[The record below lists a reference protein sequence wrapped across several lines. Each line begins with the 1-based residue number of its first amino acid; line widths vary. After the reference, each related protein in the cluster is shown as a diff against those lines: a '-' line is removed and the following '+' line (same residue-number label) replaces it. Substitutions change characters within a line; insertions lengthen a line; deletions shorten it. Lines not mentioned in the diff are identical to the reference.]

1 MLTEAVTELPHQ
13 GGADDLFCASQLAAG
28 FNIVLDETDVLV
40 DDLQEWRRPD
50 LSDEPPLP
58 LVVEVYVDTSNL
70 TQNQSLV
77 IVDDNGKHWDV
88 ADSIP
93 PESSS
98 RSNRAGGRYFEV
110 MLERWTI
117 ELGDL
122 SRYKASQ
129 LNDQLPNVYKK
140 GVLLFRSLYTF
151 ARFLPAWKLHKR
163 LSRQPSNAQPLKLRY
178 RIRQGRPGGATR
190 QSREAL
196 STPLC
201 PSDRSSNTAAEH
213 HSFEP
218 LLCSAGPLA
227 ISVDY
232 RINTD
237 LTVADAEALLSSRFA
252 GLDAGLSARPLGGR
266 SLPGGHHYPSAA
278 DDSSSS
284 LGVAGGSSRAGAR
297 VAGGGAYGSL
307 GTFHMTGKRES
318 PVSALRHRAVSG
330 ASDDAPT
337 LDRKVTPQ
345 SIPTSSAAMDYLKN
359 PPFKAGSVAS
369 SPRTT
374 TAASP
379 SSAPRPSPLSGTSA
393 HSKRLS
399 LNTLP
404 QQALRNPGGI
414 PADTAIASSG
424 STSPKPAP
432 VHRYSSS
439 FAGRKRWTST
449 SQSSRAGESA
459 TSSGRASTSSKEKS
473 GQLAPEQASGT
484 PGSSGSARTDEDD
497 IAAFIS
503 TVERAKDLK
512 AFSARKPAPHNTVVN
527 LSKFRNMTL
536 ASSELADEMSSSSL
550 VQTSSL
556 TPPSRRLSNVPG
568 LSTSSSP
575 NRAQPHAPHVRSR
588 LSTQSIAEE
597 IGSEKNRRPEREVE
611 EEDEDVGEEES
622 DDDEPF
628 IFQQDNILEGMEGSM
643 EFRLMGFATFL
654 FAFRPR
660 SLISG
665 FASFFRPCF
674 TTITLAP
681 RVEGDRDIW
690 TGRAYAV

>member
-1 MLTEAVTELPHQ
+1 M
-13 GGADDLFCASQLAAG
+13 
-28 FNIVLDETDVLV
+28 LDETDVLSE
-40 DDLQEWRRPD
+40 DLQEWRRPD
-50 LSDEPPLP
+50 LSDEPPPP
-58 LVVEVYVDTSNL
+58 LVIEVYVDTSHL

-77 IVDDNGKHWDV
+77 IVDDVGRRWDV
-88 ADSIP
+88 ADSVAA
-93 PESSS
+93 ESSPK
-98 RSNRAGGRYFEV
+98 SNRAGGRYYEV

-117 ELGDL
+117 ELGDM

-151 ARFLPAWKLHKR
+151 SRFLPAWKLHKK
-163 LSRQPSNAQPLKLRY
+163 LSRQPSNAQPLKLRF
-178 RIRQGRPGGATR
+178 RIRQGRSGA
-190 QSREAL
+190 SRVSNKDAL
-196 STPLC
+196 HTPLC
-201 PSDRSSNTAAEH
+201 PSDLNNTTIAEH
-213 HSFEP
+213 HDFAP
-218 LLCSAGPLA
+218 LLCSAGPLT
-227 ISVDY
+227 ISIDY
-232 RINTD
+232 RTNAD

-252 GLDAGLSARPLGGR
+252 GLDAGLAARYPAAGGR
-266 SLPGGHHYPSAA
+266 SLPGGHHHSVPQE
-278 DDSSSS
+278 DSSSS
-284 LGVAGGSSRAGAR
+284 LNPAGGGGRPGAR

-307 GTFHMTGKRES
+307 GTFHATGKRES
-318 PVSALRHRAVSG
+318 PVSALRNRAVSG
-330 ASDDAPT
+330 ASDTAPSPE
-337 LDRKVTPQ
+337 RRVTPQ
-345 SIPTSSAAMDYLKN
+345 SIPTSSAGTDYLKN

-369 SPRTT
+369 SPRNHP
-374 TAASP
+374 ASP
-379 SSAPRPSPLSGTSA
+379 SPSTSVPRPSPLTGTSA

-414 PADTAIASSG
+414 TPDTAIASSG

-449 SQSSRAGESA
+449 SQSSRAGEST
-459 TSSGRASTSSKEKS
+459 TSSGRGSTSSKEKS
-473 GQLAPEQASGT
+473 GQLGPEQISGT

-512 AFSARKPAPHNTVVN
+512 AFSSTRKPAGAPQNNVIN
-527 LSKFRNMTL
+527 LSRFKNMSL

-550 VQTSSL
+550 VQTSL

-575 NRAQPHAPHVRSR
+575 SRMQPHAPHVRSR

-597 IGSEKNRRPEREVE
+597 IGNEKGRKPEREVE
-611 EEDEDVGEEES
+611 EEDEQVNDEDS

-628 IFQQDNILEGMEGSM
+628 IFQQDNIL
-643 EFRLMGFATFL
+643 
-654 FAFRPR
+654 
-660 SLISG
+660 
-665 FASFFRPCF
+665 
-674 TTITLAP
+674 
-681 RVEGDRDIW
+681 
-690 TGRAYAV
+690 

>member
-1 MLTEAVTELPHQ
+1 M
-13 GGADDLFCASQLAAG
+13 
-28 FNIVLDETDVLV
+28 LDETDVLS
-40 DDLQEWRRPD
+40 DDLQEWKRSD
-50 LSDEPPLP
+50 LSDEPPPP
-58 LVVEVYVDTSNL
+58 LVIEVYVDTSHL

-77 IVDDNGKHWDV
+77 IVDDAGRRWDV
-88 ADSIP
+88 ADSVAA
-93 PESSS
+93 ESSPK
-98 RSNRAGGRYFEV
+98 SNRAGGRYYEV
-110 MLERWTI
+110 LLERWTI
-117 ELGDL
+117 EMGDM

-178 RIRQGRPGGATR
+178 RIRQGRPATNR
-190 QSREAL
+190 LSKDAL
-196 STPLC
+196 QTPLC
-201 PSDRSSNTAAEH
+201 PSDLNNTTIAEH
-213 HSFEP
+213 HDFAP
-218 LLCSAGPLA
+218 LLCSAGPLT
-227 ISVDY
+227 ISIDY
-232 RINTD
+232 RTNAD

-252 GLDAGLSARPLGGR
+252 GLDAGLANRYPAGGR
-266 SLPGGHHYPSAA
+266 SLPGGHHHSVAPE
-278 DDSSSS
+278 DSSAS
-284 LGVAGGSSRAGAR
+284 LGPTSGGGRPGAR

-307 GTFHMTGKRES
+307 GTFHAAGKRES
-318 PVSALRHRAVSG
+318 PVSALRNRAISG
-330 ASDDAPT
+330 ASDTPPSPE
-337 LDRKVTPQ
+337 RRVTPQ
-345 SIPTSSAAMDYLKN
+345 SIPTSSAGMDYLKN

-374 TAASP
+374 AASP
-379 SSAPRPSPLSGTSA
+379 SPSTSAPRPSTLTGTSA

-414 PADTAIASSG
+414 TQDTAIASSG

-459 TSSGRASTSSKEKS
+459 TSSGRGSSSSKEKS
-473 GQLAPEQASGT
+473 GQLAPEHASGT

-512 AFSARKPAPHNTVVN
+512 AFSTRKPAPHNNVIN
-527 LSKFRNMTL
+527 LSRFKNMSL

-550 VQTSSL
+550 VQTSL

-575 NRAQPHAPHVRSR
+575 SRMQPHAPHVRSR

-597 IGSEKNRRPEREVE
+597 IGSEKGRKPEREVE
-611 EEDEDVGEEES
+611 EEDEEVNEDDS

-628 IFQQDNILEGMEGSM
+628 IFQQDNIL
-643 EFRLMGFATFL
+643 
-654 FAFRPR
+654 
-660 SLISG
+660 
-665 FASFFRPCF
+665 
-674 TTITLAP
+674 
-681 RVEGDRDIW
+681 
-690 TGRAYAV
+690 

>member
-1 MLTEAVTELPHQ
+1 MLE
-13 GGADDLFCASQLAAG
+13 
-28 FNIVLDETDVLV
+28 ETDVLSE
-40 DDLQEWRRPD
+40 DLQEWRRPD
-50 LSDEPPLP
+50 LSDEPPPP
-58 LVVEVYVDTSNL
+58 LVIEVYVDTSHL

-77 IVDDNGKHWDV
+77 IVDDVGRRWDV
-88 ADSIP
+88 ADSVAA
-93 PESSS
+93 ESSPK
-98 RSNRAGGRYFEV
+98 SNRAGGRYYEV

-117 ELGDL
+117 ELGDM

-151 ARFLPAWKLHKR
+151 SRFLPAWKLHKR
-163 LSRQPSNAQPLKLRY
+163 LSRQPSNAQPLKLRF
-178 RIRQGRPGGATR
+178 RIRQGRSGA
-190 QSREAL
+190 SRTSKDAL
-196 STPLC
+196 HTPLC
-201 PSDRSSNTAAEH
+201 PSDLNNTTIAEH
-213 HSFEP
+213 HDFAP
-218 LLCSAGPLA
+218 LLCSAGPLT
-227 ISVDY
+227 ISIDY
-232 RINTD
+232 RTNTD

-252 GLDAGLSARPLGGR
+252 GLDAGLAARYPAAGGR
-266 SLPGGHHYPSAA
+266 SLPGGHHHSVPQE
-278 DDSSSS
+278 DSSSS
-284 LGVAGGSSRAGAR
+284 LNPAGGGGRPGAR

-307 GTFHMTGKRES
+307 GTFHATGKRES
-318 PVSALRHRAVSG
+318 PVSALRNRAVSG
-330 ASDDAPT
+330 ASDTAPSPE
-337 LDRKVTPQ
+337 RKGTPQ
-345 SIPTSSAAMDYLKN
+345 SIPTSTAGMDYLKN

-369 SPRTT
+369 SPRNHP
-374 TAASP
+374 ASP
-379 SSAPRPSPLSGTSA
+379 SPSTSAPRPSPLTGTSA

-414 PADTAIASSG
+414 TPDTAIASSG

-459 TSSGRASTSSKEKS
+459 TSSGRGSTSSKEKS
-473 GQLAPEQASGT
+473 GQLAPEQVSGT

-512 AFSARKPAPHNTVVN
+512 AFSSTRKPAGAPQNNIIN
-527 LSKFRNMTL
+527 LSRFKNMSL

-550 VQTSSL
+550 VQTSL

-575 NRAQPHAPHVRSR
+575 SRMQPHAPHVRSR

-597 IGSEKNRRPEREVE
+597 IGNEKGRKPEREVE
-611 EEDEDVGEEES
+611 EEDEQVNDEDS

-628 IFQQDNILEGMEGSM
+628 IFQQDNIL
-643 EFRLMGFATFL
+643 
-654 FAFRPR
+654 
-660 SLISG
+660 
-665 FASFFRPCF
+665 
-674 TTITLAP
+674 
-681 RVEGDRDIW
+681 
-690 TGRAYAV
+690 